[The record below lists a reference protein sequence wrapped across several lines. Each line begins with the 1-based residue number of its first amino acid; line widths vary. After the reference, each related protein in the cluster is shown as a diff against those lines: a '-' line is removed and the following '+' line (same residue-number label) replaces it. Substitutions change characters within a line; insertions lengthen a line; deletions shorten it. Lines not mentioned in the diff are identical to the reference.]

1 MPVMDG
7 VSATIEIRKM
17 PDFAK
22 LPIVAMTANV
32 MQADRDL
39 CLQAGMND
47 HLAKPIEPNALWA
60 TMLKW
65 ISPTLDGQTR
75 DLAQS
80 VKSPLGSFDED
91 SGILAKIEGLDSRDG
106 IRRAMGKLPFYVSLL
121 RKYVAG
127 QRDFRQRF
135 NRAFGEKDYELAER
149 LAHTLK
155 SVSGNIGAG
164 AIQSLASRLEAA
176 IKSGRPHEE
185 ITRMHLEVCAA
196 LEIMLDEI
204 DQNILQKQY
213 EPDRVTDS
221 AELDG
226 ICKELID
233 SLEDN
238 DASAVEIFQNNRDVL
253 KSAFPEQ
260 YSAIENAVSSFD
272 FDTSL
277 DLLKQAR
284 SEWRK

>member
-1 MPVMDG
+1 
-7 VSATIEIRKM
+7 
-17 PDFAK
+17 
-22 LPIVAMTANV
+22 
-32 MQADRDL
+32 
-39 CLQAGMND
+39 
-47 HLAKPIEPNALWA
+47 
-60 TMLKW
+60 
-65 ISPTLDGQTR
+65 
-75 DLAQS
+75 
-80 VKSPLGSFDED
+80 
-91 SGILAKIEGLDSRDG
+91 
-106 IRRAMGKLPFYVSLL
+106 
-121 RKYVAG
+121 
-127 QRDFRQRF
+127 
-135 NRAFGEKDYELAER
+135 
-149 LAHTLK
+149 
-155 SVSGNIGAG
+155 
-164 AIQSLASRLEAA
+164 
-176 IKSGRPHEE
+176 
-185 ITRMHLEVCAA
+185 MHLEVCAA